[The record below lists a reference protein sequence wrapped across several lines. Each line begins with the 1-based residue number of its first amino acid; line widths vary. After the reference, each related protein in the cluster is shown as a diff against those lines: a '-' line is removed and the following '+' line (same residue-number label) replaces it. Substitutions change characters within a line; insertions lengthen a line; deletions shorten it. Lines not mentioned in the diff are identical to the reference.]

1 MKRVVRAKNL
11 HPSWLT
17 FVLMIG
23 ILVGSMLAVINRWNF
38 VNSAAWYG
46 FAATC
51 MMFVYVFPKHTFAV
65 IAFVAGLLIGLVRS
79 ASVLMHGENLP
90 EQWDF
95 VVSTRDWFA
104 ERIDSALPET
114 ESRLS
119 MAYLLGIK
127 DGLPG
132 KLSDELKA
140 VGLAHVVVASGAH
153 LSILVGMV
161 KKVFGRVSRFAVV
174 FFSELLILLFMV
186 MVGWTPS
193 IMRAG
198 IMTTLELLTWY
209 IGRRF
214 APWRIILTTMTIT
227 ILINPLYWTNLGWLL
242 SFASLGGIMIL
253 GPMLT
258 RFLYGKEKPNFVA
271 GIILTTVAA
280 TLMTLPITLYYFG
293 SISII
298 AVVANLLIL
307 PTLPYVMGLVF
318 LTGLFAGVPGVGV
331 AVGFVT
337 EKLLQYHIA
346 VVEFFAAQKYFIIE
360 VPIGNPWVYILY
372 IVVLAPF
379 VAGVVIKR
387 RKLRWKYFENM
398 LK

>member
-1 MKRVVRAKNL
+1 MKRVMRAKNL
-11 HPSWLT
+11 HPSWLM

-38 VNSAAWYG
+38 VNSVVWYG
-46 FAATC
+46 FAVVC

-65 IAFVAGLLIGLVRS
+65 IALVAGLVIGLVRS
-79 ASVLMHGENLP
+79 ASVLMYGENLP

-104 ERIDSALPET
+104 ERISSALPET
-114 ESRLS
+114 EAKLS

-127 DGLPG
+127 DGLPK
-132 KLSDELKA
+132 KLNDELKA

-153 LSILVGMV
+153 LSILVEVV
-161 KKVFGRVSRFAVV
+161 KKIFSKTSRFAVM
-174 FFSELLILLFMV
+174 FFAELLILLFMV

-198 IMTTLELLTWY
+198 IMTTLGLLAWY

-253 GPMLT
+253 GPILT

-271 GIILTTVAA
+271 KIILTTIAA

-318 LTGLFAGVPGVGV
+318 ATGLLAGIPGVG
-331 AVGFVT
+331 AVVSFAA

-360 VPIGNPWVYILY
+360 VPVGNPWVYILY
-372 IVVLAPF
+372 IVVL
-379 VAGVVIKR
+379 VLLVVG
-387 RKLRWKYFENM
+387 RKTSGNISKIC
-398 LK
+398 